1 MKLVLP
7 FIFLFSGVLCA
18 QNNLIPAAGGGEAP
32 LNLHDEITP
41 EMRAKIM
48 EDIQQNEDYIKT
60 IGKWPAT
67 FGQKTST
74 VSLNFPLAWNDGF
87 SDYGFYGISNYADHN
102 VDFPNVLTDYNCGTR
117 TYDTDGGYNHQ
128 GIDYFLWPF
137 YWKMMEDEAVKIV
150 AAAPGMIVGRYDGQF
165 DQNCAF
171 NPGSWNAVYVRHDDG
186 TLAWYGHMKNGSLTD
201 KGLGDMVE
209 VGEYLGLVGSSGN
222 STGPHLH
229 FEVYDAENN
238 LIDPYSGACNA
249 WNATSWWAVQ
259 PDYIEP
265 RVNRIMTHDVPPVFN
280 PCPEPETPNEQNT
293 FSPGQTAYFAIYL
306 ADVSETDLIHL
317 KIADALGTVFYEW
330 DFYQPL
336 TYYSAS
342 YWYWWY
348 TLPDSPQGI
357 WTWEATLD
365 GEVYTHT
372 FQVGEAISVT
382 DNAVSTDSL
391 NAYFSDETL
400 QIMLFANDMSDYKL
414 QVYTPTGQLLHTE
427 QVQAQPGS
435 NVINISTNTW
445 SKGMYIISAE
455 PLSGENHNSLTTK
468 ALTY

>member
-1 MKLVLP
+1 M
-7 FIFLFSGVLCA
+7 
-18 QNNLIPAAGGGEAP
+18 
-32 LNLHDEITP
+32 
-41 EMRAKIM
+41 
-48 EDIQQNEDYIKT
+48 
-60 IGKWPAT
+60 
-67 FGQKTST
+67 
-74 VSLNFPLAWNDGF
+74 
-87 SDYGFYGISNYADHN
+87 
-102 VDFPNVLTDYNCGTR
+102 
-117 TYDTDGGYNHQ
+117 
-128 GIDYFLWPF
+128 
-137 YWKMMEDEAVKIV
+137 
-150 AAAPGMIVGRYDGQF
+150 
-165 DQNCAF
+165 
-171 NPGSWNAVYVRHDDG
+171 
-186 TLAWYGHMKNGSLTD
+186 
-201 KGLGDMVE
+201 
-209 VGEYLGLVGSSGN
+209 
-222 STGPHLH
+222 
-229 FEVYDAENN
+229 
-238 LIDPYSGACNA
+238 
-249 WNATSWWAVQ
+249 
-259 PDYIEP
+259 
-265 RVNRIMTHDVPPVFN
+265 
-280 PCPEPETPNEQNT
+280 
-293 FSPGQTAYFAIYL
+293 
-306 ADVSETDLIHL
+306 

-382 DNAVSTDSL
+382 DKSVTTDRL

-427 QVQAQPGS
+427 HVQAQPGS